1 MGFFRRTPAETTP
14 ATIPQAGTITDRLA
28 AGANAGIDRATEIYN
43 RNPKLVGGLAAV
55 AGAILLSRMKRGRP
69 V

>member
-1 MGFFRRTPAETTP
+1 MGFFRRAPAETTTAP
-14 ATIPQAGTITDRLA
+14 VPQSGSISDRLA

-55 AGAILLSRMKRGRP
+55 AGAILLSRMKRGRHG
-69 V
+69 

>member
-1 MGFFRRTPAETTP
+1 MGLFRRTSVETTP
-14 ATIPQAGTITDRLA
+14 APFPQGSITDRLA
-28 AGANAGIDRATEIYN
+28 AGGNAAIDRATEIYN

>member
-1 MGFFRRTPAETTP
+1 MGFFRRTPVETVP
-14 ATIPQAGTITDRLA
+14 APVPQTGSITDRLA
-28 AGANAGIDRATEIYN
+28 AGGNAAIDRATEIYN

-69 V
+69 N